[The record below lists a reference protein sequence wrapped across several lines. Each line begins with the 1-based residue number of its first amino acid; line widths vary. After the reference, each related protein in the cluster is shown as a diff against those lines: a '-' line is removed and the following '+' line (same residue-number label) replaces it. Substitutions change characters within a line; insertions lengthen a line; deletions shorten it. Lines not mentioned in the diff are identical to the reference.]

1 MSIMSTTALLV
12 SLLSGVVLSDGGA
25 QSGYGAPAQS
35 GYGAPSASAG
45 YSAPSGGGQSYES
58 YDYGQYAPAQD
69 DGGLDIG
76 SKLEELLPLFIAVFA
91 AIILA
96 QLLAPLLL
104 QLLTLVVGI
113 LPMALTIKAPIIN
126 ALLAPFQLQLCNS
139 DGTPF
144 APRSLTSE
152 TVRSFMPEG
161 LSDDKLNILTKFA
174 QDAIASFASQYEA

>member
-1 MSIMSTTALLV
+1 MYTSVLLV
-12 SLLSGVVLSDGGA
+12 TLLAGVVISDGGA
-25 QSGYGAPAQS
+25 QSGYGAPSQS
-35 GYGAPSASAG
+35 GYGAPSAAAG
-45 YSAPSGGGQSYES
+45 YSSPSAGGQAYES

-126 ALLAPFQLQLCNS
+126 ALLSPFALQLCNI

-144 APRSLTSE
+144 AGRSLTSDS
-152 TVRSFMPEG
+152 VRSFVPEG
-161 LSDDKLNILTKFA
+161 FSEDKLNILTKFA